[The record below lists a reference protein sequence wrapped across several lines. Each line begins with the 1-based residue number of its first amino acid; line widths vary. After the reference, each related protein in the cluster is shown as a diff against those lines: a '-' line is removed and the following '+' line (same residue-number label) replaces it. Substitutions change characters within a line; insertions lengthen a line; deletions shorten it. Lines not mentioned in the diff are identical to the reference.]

1 MPKAL
6 LKYLE
11 GVKGKTAADGWL
23 AATRM
28 EQRDLEDE
36 SKPVPLPRLLAAL
49 RAFVTIAG
57 REAIADAAVHLV
69 APDNLGGW
77 MRVLRGTT
85 APVEALDRLD
95 ANESDLGRTTR
106 WETLHRGAHDWR
118 GRVHLAHDP
127 ALETDGLLRAA
138 RMAEL
143 SMVPV
148 LFGLPRADVSSIETV
163 SDRGH
168 VQDFEVRWKVTSLST
183 AALSGLLVGA
193 CAGAVPLLV
202 APSLIGSLWVGAGG
216 LAGVLAGAAWAQDRA
231 RRADVTAQRTRVYA
245 LERSLLLR
253 DEHKSASGTL
263 EGTVVAGQYR
273 IVRRMG
279 SGGSGVIYEAV
290 RVSDGLPVA
299 IKLLRA
305 VAAEDAIASD
315 RLRREAEALGLA
327 WHPNVVEAI
336 DHGRLA
342 DGTSYLVMELLSGE
356 PLSARLEKR
365 GRLTSEEVLTIAT
378 QVCDALVAVHAAG
391 VVHRDLKPSNIFL
404 AVPSEAE
411 SVAIS
416 GMRGRVVERVKL
428 VDFGI
433 ARVEWEE
440 TRITNIGAP
449 VGTPGYMSP
458 EQEAGGEIDA
468 RSDVFAFGAVVF
480 ECLTGERP
488 PRNGW
493 SLEDASR
500 PAAGAQPVGATLPT
514 EWRPWLMKAMA
525 AKPADR
531 FPDARAVSQAL
542 NAIGDTLRSMSERP
556 EAPAASKSG

>member
-6 LKYLE
+6 LRHLE
-11 GVKGKTAADGWL
+11 ATKGKAAADEWL
-23 AATRM
+23 TATRM
-28 EQRDLEDE
+28 EPRDLEDE
-36 SKPVPLPRLLAAL
+36 SKLVPLPRLLAAL
-49 RAFVTIAG
+49 RAFVAIAG
-57 REAIADAAVHLV
+57 REAVADAAVHLV

-77 MRVLRGTT
+77 MRILRGTT
-85 APVEALDRLD
+85 APIEALERLD
-95 ANESDLGRTTR
+95 ANETDMGRTTR
-106 WETLHRGAHDWR
+106 WETLSRGAHEWR

-127 ALETDGLLRAA
+127 ALETDGLLRAS

-143 SMVPV
+143 SMIPV
-148 LFGLPRADVSSIETV
+148 LFGLPRGEVSSIEAV
-163 SDRGH
+163 SGRGH
-168 VQDFEVRWKVTSLST
+168 VQDFEVRWKVLTMRSAMTSG
-183 AALSGLLVGA
+183 ALFGA
-193 CAGAVPLLV
+193 CGGAVPLLV
-202 APSLIGSLWVGAGG
+202 SPSLLGALWLGGGALVGAAVGAG
-216 LAGVLAGAAWAQDRA
+216 VIQDRV

-253 DEHKSASGTL
+253 DERTSPGGTL

-273 IVRRMG
+273 IIRRMG

-327 WHPNVVEAI
+327 WHPNVVESI
-336 DHGRLA
+336 DHGRLP
-342 DGTSYLVMELLSGE
+342 DGTSYLVMELLTGE

-365 GRLTSEEVLTIAT
+365 GRITSFEVLTIAK
-378 QVCDALVAVHAAG
+378 QVCDALIAVHAAG

-404 AVPSEAE
+404 AMPGDGDI
-411 SVAIS
+411 SVAS
-416 GMRGRVVERVKL
+416 GLRGKPVERVKL

-440 TRITNIGAP
+440 TRITNMGAP

-458 EQEAGGEIDA
+458 EQEVGGAIDA
-468 RSDVFAFGAVVF
+468 RSDVFAFGAVVY

-488 PRNGW
+488 PRTAD
-493 SLEDASR
+493 SVIQAAPRDS
-500 PAAGAQPVGATLPT
+500 AAGTGPAIIPS
-514 EWRPWLMKAMA
+514 EWRAWLVRAMA
-525 AKPADR
+525 QKPEDR
-531 FPDARAVSQAL
+531 FPDARAVAHAL
-542 NAIGDTLRSMSERP
+542 AEIEEKLLASNESP
-556 EAPAASKSG
+556 EPAATSSG